1 MQNMQAPLGGTVG
14 ASITIKI
21 KKKKIVKLVESKTA
35 VAKKSKR
42 VLL

>member
-21 KKKKIVKLVESKTA
+21 KKKIVKLVESKTA

>member
-21 KKKKIVKLVESKTA
+21 KKKKDSQAGGK
-35 VAKKSKR
+35 
-42 VLL
+42 

>member
-21 KKKKIVKLVESKTA
+21 KKKDSQAGGK
-35 VAKKSKR
+35 
-42 VLL
+42 